1 MTFLQDMDQ
10 HHLAIMDKLDGREV
24 IYTPQGG
31 SPHTII
37 GLFQNY
43 TEMLG
48 SDNVDIV
55 SSQPVLSIRTIDVPN
70 IQTGD
75 QIEID
80 GTSYSIAV
88 IRPDSEGITEIMLE
102 AV

>member
-31 SPHTII
+31 SPQTIS

-55 SSQPVLSIRTIDVPN
+55 SSQPVLSVRTVDIPS

-75 QIEID
+75 HIEID
-80 GTSYSIAV
+80 GNSYSIAV
-88 IRPDSEGITEIMLE
+88 IRPDSEGITELMLE
-102 AV
+102 AI

>member
-10 HHLAIMDKLDGREV
+10 HHLAIMESLDGREV

-31 SPHTII
+31 SPQTIT

-48 SDNVDIV
+48 SENVDIV
-55 SSQPVLSIRTIDVPN
+55 FSRPVLSVRTFDIPN

-75 QIEID
+75 HIEID
-80 GTSYSIAV
+80 SVSYSIAV

>member
-10 HHLAIMDKLDGREV
+10 HHLAIMDNLDGREV

-31 SPHTII
+31 LPQTIT

-48 SDNVDIV
+48 SDNIDVV
-55 SSQPVLSIRTIDVPN
+55 SSQPVLSVRTVDIPN
-70 IQTGD
+70 IQTSD
-75 QIEID
+75 YIEID
-80 GTSYSIAV
+80 GTLTQLPSSVLIV
-88 IRPDSEGITEIMLE
+88 K
-102 AV
+102 V

>member
-24 IYTPQGG
+24 IYTPQDG
-31 SPHTII
+31 SPQTIT

-55 SSQPVLSIRTIDVPN
+55 SSQPVLSVRTIDVPN

-75 QIEID
+75 HIEID
-80 GTSYSIAV
+80 GASYSIAV
-88 IRPDSEGITEIMLE
+88 IRPDSEGITEIILE
-102 AV
+102 VV